1 MYAFQ
6 KLISSRLINQTYP
19 VFRRISA
26 FGNWFQNSHSTTTLP
41 LQYSDCPQNPT
52 TENKAGSARQGLESQ

>member
-6 KLISSRLINQTYP
+6 KLISSRFINQMYP

-26 FGNWFQNSHSTTTLP
+26 FGNRFQISHSTTTLYNMKANLSTNLSILVLVETTW
-41 LQYSDCPQNPT
+41 LQVQN
-52 TENKAGSARQGLESQ
+52 